1 MLLSFVEGGGL
12 ADVMFELLT
21 SNPLRLTTLVDI
33 YTNSCIWTPVFF
45 EDTQMLQEIKNS
57 NALWIVHM
65 YVMLSVFATIH
76 AFAPTVPI
84 GVAMVDTRNAHVKQ
98 FHLENFRMSSNRRDS
113 ESDDDEDDDASAV
126 AMGPAASNVLGT
138 TLCPCCTN
146 VGNSGIGT
154 GYYRNG
160 YCATGEQDFG
170 RHTVCVQVT
179 EDFLKFSTAV
189 GNNLSTPVPQYLF
202 PGLKHGDIWCL
213 CAERW
218 VQAYEAGM
226 APKIFLKSTH
236 EKTLD
241 FVSFDV
247 LREYAIDQSEA
258 DSTLSALNE
267 QRDRLNKLL

>member
-1 MLLSFVEGGGL
+1 MPPGVKISGAIWIIYLYSVRVLSLF
-12 ADVMFELLT
+12 A
-21 SNPLRLTTLVDI
+21 
-33 YTNSCIWTPVFF
+33 
-45 EDTQMLQEIKNS
+45 
-57 NALWIVHM
+57 
-65 YVMLSVFATIH
+65 SVQGFSRT
-76 AFAPTVPI
+76 FPI
-84 GVAMVDTRNAHVKQ
+84 GIAIINPRKAQFTRFQEGK
-98 FHLENFRMSSNRRDS
+98 LWMSSNRREG
-113 ESDDDEDDDASAV
+113 ESDYDDEEDDDDATAV

-179 EDFLKFSTAV
+179 DEFLTFSKAV
-189 GNNLSTPVPQYLF
+189 GNNLSTAVPQYLF
-202 PGLKHGDIWCL
+202 PGLKQGDIWCL

-226 APKIFLKSTH
+226 APKVFLKSTH

-258 DSTLSALNE
+258 DSTMIALNE